1 MSIVMIALNSG
12 FLDRSV
18 HALDLAVR
26 PWMLDL
32 GQPVFDVIF
41 PAAHIEHMGH
51 VSCRRATRVARRESE
66 LDPIVGEN
74 RVDLV
79 GNRRDQSFE
88 EDRGGGPSCLLN
100 QSHKGELAGTI
111 NGYIEV
117 ELAFSGLDLGD
128 VDVEIADRIRL
139 ELFLRRFA
147 TLDLRQS
154 ADTVTLKAA
163 MQG

>member
-1 MSIVMIALNSG
+1 MALNSG

-32 GQPVFDVIF
+32 RQPMFDVIF
-41 PAAHIEHMGH
+41 PAAQIEHMRH
-51 VSCRRATRVARRESE
+51 VSCCRAIRVARRESE
-66 LDPIVGEN
+66 PDPIVGEN

-79 GNRRDQSFE
+79 GNRRDQSVE
-88 EDRGGGPSCLLN
+88 EDRGEDPSCLLD
-100 QSHKGELAGTI
+100 QSHEGELAGTI

-128 VDVEIADRIRL
+128 VDVEIADRVSL

-147 TLDLRQS
+147 TFDLRQS

>member
-1 MSIVMIALNSG
+1 MSFSWQRISNICVMYLPSG
-12 FLDRSV
+12 
-18 HALDLAVR
+18 H
-26 PWMLDL
+26 
-32 GQPVFDVIF
+32 
-41 PAAHIEHMGH
+41 
-51 VSCRRATRVARRESE
+51 RVARRESE

-128 VDVEIADRIRL
+128 VDVEIADRICL
-139 ELFLRRFA
+139 ELFLRRFVYPRPPA
-147 TLDLRQS
+147 I
-154 ADTVTLKAA
+154 
-163 MQG
+163 G

>member
-1 MSIVMIALNSG
+1 M
-12 FLDRSV
+12 
-18 HALDLAVR
+18 
-26 PWMLDL
+26 
-32 GQPVFDVIF
+32 
-41 PAAHIEHMGH
+41 
-51 VSCRRATRVARRESE
+51 
-66 LDPIVGEN
+66 
-74 RVDLV
+74 DLV

-117 ELAFSGLDLGD
+117 ELTFSGLDLGD